1 MNAPIA
7 VGIAMNRFTYRHH
20 RHESH
25 SVRMPPSS
33 SPNAAPPPAMAP
45 KMPNALARSDESTN
59 VVLSSP
65 SAEGASMAPNA
76 PCSAG
81 AATSTSNEFAAPPMA
96 EAMENPSRPPMKVHL
111 RPNMSPM
118 RPPSSRSEPNAS
130 A

>member
-1 MNAPIA
+1 MNPPIA
-7 VGIAMNRFTYRHH
+7 VGIAMSRFTYRHH
-20 RHESH
+20 RHEST

-33 SPNAAPPPAMAP
+33 SPTAAPPPAMAP
-45 KMPNALARSDESTN
+45 KMPKAFARSDESTK

-65 SAEGASMAPNA
+65 SAEGASMAPNT
-76 PCSAG
+76 PCSAR
-81 AATSTSNEFAAPPMA
+81 AATSTPNESAAPPIA

-118 RPPSSRSEPNAS
+118 RPPSSSSEPNAS